1 MVVRVLVESA
11 LSRMALNDGSNFITQ
26 RVINKFSFNNGIKI
40 ETQQKSIK
48 KFNEQM
54 TVVMRNHQPYSTDS
68 RL

>member
-11 LSRMALNDGSNFITQ
+11 LSRMALNDGSNFIT